1 MTGIGSRELRSTNF
15 DLSGRVAIVTGGG
28 TGIGKGMAIALAQN
42 GADVAVASR
51 DSSHLRETV
60 LQIEAMGRKGLGL
73 QADVRD
79 VAQISKMVETAMDA
93 FGRIDILV
101 ANAGVNR
108 RILAADITE
117 EDWHYIVD
125 TNLKGTFFSCQ
136 AVARHMIPR
145 KKGKIITIGSLTSFM
160 GYPMV
165 GPYAASRG
173 GIVQLTKVMAVE
185 WAPYHINVNTI
196 SPGWYKTPLTGAVF
210 EDPDWV
216 QRTCNRIPLGRTGTP
231 EDLGGAVVFLASDA
245 SDYITGEMIFVDGG
259 LKAGYDLWKY

>member
-1 MTGIGSRELRSTNF
+1 MTGIGSREVRSTNF

-42 GADVAVASR
+42 GADVVVASR

-60 LQIEAMGRKGLGL
+60 LQIEGMGRKGLGL

-79 VAQISKMVETAMDA
+79 VAQISKLVETAMDA
-93 FGRIDILV
+93 FGGIDILV